1 MAAAPPAPIATSDA
15 PARVVCTLFYKA
27 TTPRSPQ
34 PHPDAAHHT
43 PSDTLTR
50 ASLESLAGGVVPTND
65 LNQYPLE
72 PPTPGP
78 NPLDNLFGAYISQS
92 CLTDFFRTLDVVLP
106 GFQDKTAAHRVLDS
120 IRWPRV
126 VEVSLEIPAGSS
138 ASIADTLK
146 SLRQDET
153 ISRFEREW
161 NVEAIWQGASVF
173 RTHKRLAVF
182 DMDSTLIQQEVID
195 EVARHIGVE
204 AQVSAITAAAMNG
217 ELDFEQ
223 SLRRRCAL
231 LKGVPVE
238 VWENIRKLITPTPGA
253 VELVKALKRL
263 GYKTAV
269 LSGGFT
275 PVTGWFA
282 QQLGLDYAFANHL
295 VVSEDGKTLTG
306 ELTGEIVHAERKRQH
321 VREIAEKEGI
331 LLEQVLVVGD
341 GANDLPMM
349 GIAGMGVAYNAK
361 ARVQM
366 EAPARLNSESL
377 LDVLYLLGFSKSE
390 QEELLR

>member
-1 MAAAPPAPIATSDA
+1 MAAAPPAPIATSGT

-92 CLTDFFRTLDVVLP
+92 CLTDFFRTLDIVLP

-120 IRWPRV
+120 ARWPRV

-138 ASIADTLK
+138 ANIADTLK

-161 NVEAIWQGASVF
+161 NVEAIWQGESVF

-295 VVSEDGKTLTG
+295 VVSDDGKTLTG

-349 GIAGMGVAYNAK
+349 GIAGAGVAFRAK
-361 ARVQM
+361 ARVQL

>member
-1 MAAAPPAPIATSDA
+1 MAAAPPAPIATSGA
-15 PARVVCTLFYKA
+15 PTRVVCTLFYKA

-349 GIAGMGVAYNAK
+349 GIAGLGIAYNAK